1 MKKTAFLSEILTMN
15 DDFVAEQ
22 NRMWSSRYE
31 GVGQSFLFGT
41 EPNHFLAKQKER
53 FIPGERVLS
62 VADGEGRN
70 SVWLATRGLQVSAV
84 EISAVAVEK
93 ARQLAKTRGVTVD
106 FCCGDML
113 ADEWRTP
120 QTPALFDWVVG
131 IFIQFAP
138 PVLRQRQFEQIRTL
152 LKPGGRILLQGY
164 TPKQL
169 EYKTGGPSV
178 VENLYTE
185 EFLRQAWGD
194 YTIEYLKAY
203 EDTLSEGSGHHGRS
217 ALIGMI
223 ARKPDQ

>member
-1 MKKTAFLSEILTMN
+1 MN

-22 NRMWSSRYE
+22 NRMWSTRYE
-31 GVGQSFLFGT
+31 EVGQNFLFGT
-41 EPNHFLAKQKER
+41 EPNHFLANQKER
-53 FIPGERVLS
+53 FIPGEKVLS

-70 SVWLATRGLQVSAV
+70 SVWLASQGLQVSAV

-93 ARQLAKTRGVTVD
+93 ARRLAKMRGVTVD

-113 ADEWRTP
+113 TEEWRTP

-152 LKPGGRILLQGY
+152 LKPGGQILLQGY

-169 EYKTGGPSV
+169 EYKTGGPSA

-185 EFLRQAWGD
+185 EILRQAWKD
-194 YTIEYLKAY
+194 YTIEYLETY
-203 EDTLSEGSGHHGRS
+203 EDTLSEGSGHHGPS

-223 ARKPDQ
+223 ARKPEQ

>member
-1 MKKTAFLSEILTMN
+1 MN

-31 GVGQSFLFGT
+31 GVGQNFLFGT

-53 FIPGERVLS
+53 FIPGQSVLS

-70 SVWLATRGLQVSAV
+70 SVWLATLGLQVSAV

-120 QTPALFDWVVG
+120 QTPTLFDWVVG

-138 PVLRQRQFEQIRTL
+138 PALRQRQFEQIRTL

-185 EFLRQAWGD
+185 ELLRQAWGD
-194 YTIEYLKAY
+194 YTIEYLKTY

-223 ARKPDQ
+223 ARKPDR

>member
-1 MKKTAFLSEILTMN
+1 MHD

-31 GVGQSFLFGT
+31 SVGQSFLFGT
-41 EPNHFLAKQKER
+41 EPNRFLVDQKAHFT
-53 FIPGERVLS
+53 PGESVLS

-70 SVWLATRGLQVSAV
+70 SVWLAAQGLQVSAV
-84 EISAVAVEK
+84 EISSVAVDK

-113 ADEWRTP
+113 ANGWRTSR
-120 QTPALFDWVVG
+120 TPALFDWVVG

-138 PVLRQRQFEQIRTL
+138 PALRQRQFEQIRTL

-185 EFLRQAWGD
+185 EFLRQAWMD
-194 YTIEYLKAY
+194 YTIEYLETY

-217 ALIGMI
+217 ALVGMI
-223 ARKPDQ
+223 ARKPGP